1 MLPVIL
7 AAWSVAGAVL
17 AAQTVDGHV
26 VNSVN
31 GVDIPG
37 VRVVLLQGGRI
48 AYSATTDTEGRFRI
62 EAVKDGAYTAG
73 YRARGFRDIPGFLDV
88 AGQPTF
94 QVTAGSA
101 PVRLEAKMQPLPKI
115 SGRVLDAAGK
125 PVPNAAIWVHGNV
138 RGCNEPKCFALLK
151 QSQTGEK
158 GDYTIADVD
167 DPGPILVSAA
177 PPLSWEPPHSGDD
190 RRLGWAQT
198 FYPGAAD
205 PQLGARIQVQP
216 GGELSN
222 LDIELATVPVHR
234 IRGRVLDEGGD
245 PVPKASVTLYNG
257 FGPSLDQV
265 TGNEGTFE
273 FAPVADAEWRL
284 SAKLDRNGVK
294 LWAAESVQIKD
305 RDLENVEL
313 RITPPFLLR
322 GRMVFDRPEGV
333 PAPEDDLPNLTAG
346 YTAGEFGGDQTCPV
360 IPIGHPDAKGD
371 FTIQVYA
378 GPHHIDII
386 EPPPGQF
393 YLDSVRLGSL
403 DALTSDVAI
412 LSDAQPLTVTYKF
425 GGGTVQG
432 TIEACGAGR
441 VTLLPQDPALRRHEF
456 VRENACGPSGQFQFS
471 AVRPGDYYG
480 FAISGDSSAGW
491 YPAVLDGSLLQDA
504 TKVTVRA
511 NEHTSADI
519 RLLKW

>member
-1 MLPVIL
+1 MLRAIL
-7 AAWSVAGAVL
+7 AAWILAGSAL

-26 VNSVN
+26 VNAAN
-31 GVDIPG
+31 GVDIPA
-37 VRVVLLQGGRI
+37 VRVSLLQGGRI
-48 AYSATTDTEGRFRI
+48 AYSATTDATGRFRI
-62 EAVKDGAYTAG
+62 EAVEAG
-73 YRARGFRDIPGFLDV
+73 VYNPSYRARGFRDVPGFLDV
-88 AGQPTF
+88 AGPATL
-94 QVTAGSA
+94 QVTAGSE
-101 PVRLEAKMQPLPKI
+101 PLRLEAKMQPLPKL
-115 SGRVLDAAGK
+115 SGRVLDAAGR
-125 PVPNAAIWVHGNV
+125 PVPNAAIWVLGNV
-138 RGCNEPKCFALLK
+138 RGCNQPKCFALLK

-167 DPGPILVSAA
+167 DLGPFLMAAAA
-177 PPLSWEPPHSGDD
+177 PSSWEPPHSGDD

-222 LDIELATVPVHR
+222 LDIKLAPVPVHQV
-234 IRGRVLDEGGD
+234 RGRILDMRGD

-257 FGPSLDQV
+257 FGPNLDQV
-265 TGNEGTFE
+265 TRNDGTFE
-273 FAPVADAEWRL
+273 FVPVADGEWRL
-284 SAKLDRNGVK
+284 SAKLDREGVK
-294 LWAAESVQIKD
+294 LWAAQSLQVED
-305 RDLENVEL
+305 RDLEDVQL
-313 RITPPFLLR
+313 RITPAFLLR
-322 GRMVFDRPEGV
+322 GKMVFDRPEGV

-346 YTAGEFGGDQTCPV
+346 YTAAEFGRDQTCPAF
-360 IPIGHPDAKGD
+360 PIGHPDTKGD

-378 GPHHIDII
+378 GPHHVDII
-386 EPPPGQF
+386 EPPPGHF

-403 DALTSDVAI
+403 DALTSDIAI

-441 VTLLPQDPALRRHEF
+441 VLLLPQDPALRRHEF
-456 VRENACGPSGQFQFS
+456 LRETNCGPSGQFQFS

-480 FAISGDSSAGW
+480 FAVSGDSSARW
-491 YPAVLDGSLLQDA
+491 YTALLDGSLLKDA
-504 TKVTVRA
+504 GKVTVRA